1 MIYFYDKNNETIF
14 VYRLRMFLEANSL
27 DTEQIISST
36 THLKR
41 LIRAKVF
48 RHIHHTKRKY

>member
-1 MIYFYDKNNETIF
+1 MIF

-27 DTEQIISST
+27 DTEQIIYST